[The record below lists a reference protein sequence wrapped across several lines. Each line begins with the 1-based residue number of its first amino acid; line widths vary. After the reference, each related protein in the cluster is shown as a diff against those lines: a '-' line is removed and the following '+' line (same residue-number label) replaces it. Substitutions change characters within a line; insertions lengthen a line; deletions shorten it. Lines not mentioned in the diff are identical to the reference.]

1 MGERYLVSAH
11 CYLGSGHFPA
21 PIPRRKYEII
31 RQRAH
36 RRIATHRRRPRTH
49 RGKDEMTITLTI
61 HAPDKP
67 PSDKNT
73 VIIWTTNG
81 FSTWWQAYWDGARW
95 RDPDTGDIINQDVTG
110 WAELPLALPA
120 KGKE

>member
-1 MGERYLVSAH
+1 
-11 CYLGSGHFPA
+11 
-21 PIPRRKYEII
+21 
-31 RQRAH
+31 
-36 RRIATHRRRPRTH
+36 
-49 RGKDEMTITLTI
+49 MTITLTI
-61 HAPDKP
+61 HAPDDP

-81 FSTWWQAYWDGARW
+81 LSAWWQAYWDGARW

-110 WAELPLALPA
+110 WVELPLALPT

>member
-1 MGERYLVSAH
+1 MGERYLVSTH

-21 PIPRRKYEII
+21 PLPRRKYEII

-61 HAPDKP
+61 HAPDDP

-95 RDPDTGDIINQDVTG
+95 RDPDTGDIINQDVAG
-110 WAELPLALPA
+110 WAELPLALPT

>member
-1 MGERYLVSAH
+1 
-11 CYLGSGHFPA
+11 
-21 PIPRRKYEII
+21 
-31 RQRAH
+31 
-36 RRIATHRRRPRTH
+36 
-49 RGKDEMTITLTI
+49 MTITLTI
-61 HAPDKP
+61 HAPDDP

-120 KGKE
+120 KEEE

>member
-61 HAPDKP
+61 HAPDDP

>member
-1 MGERYLVSAH
+1 MGERYLVSTH
-11 CYLGSGHFPA
+11 CYLGSSHFPD
-21 PIPRRKYEII
+21 PLPRRKYEII

-61 HAPDKP
+61 HAPDDP

-120 KGKE
+120 KGEE